1 MPFVSNVEPEDAP
14 PDVKRIY
21 DAGEKQRGFVM
32 NSWKLIAHSP
42 TIYRAYGQF
51 LGAVSNPNKL
61 KKSTLELGILK
72 SSLLNSCVY

>member
-14 PDVKRIY
+14 PEVKRIY

-32 NSWKLIAHSP
+32 STWKLIAHSP

-51 LGAVSNPNKL
+51 LGAINNPTQL

-72 SSLLNSCVY
+72 ATLLNSCVY

>member
-21 DAGEKQRGFVM
+21 DAGEKQRGFVL

-51 LGAVSNPNKL
+51 LGAISNPNGRSASNYL
-61 KKSTLELGILK
+61 R
-72 SSLLNSCVY
+72 